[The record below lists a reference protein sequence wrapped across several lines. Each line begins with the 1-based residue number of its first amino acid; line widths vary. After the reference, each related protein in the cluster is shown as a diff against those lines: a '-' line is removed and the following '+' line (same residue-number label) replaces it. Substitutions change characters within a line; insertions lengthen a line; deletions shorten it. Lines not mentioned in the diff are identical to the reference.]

1 MKTSLLMLGLLLL
14 GVGIAIV
21 TAYIDGVLDDKCNS
35 NNIDLY
41 IKILLGLSVS
51 CIVFSVSYFMCRLS
65 CGKDMDL
72 FDINGRVY
80 LFVMALLCITTA
92 VISGLLHTELNN
104 NSCDFNNTYTIVL
117 ISTTSVLFAICLGL
131 FIASFY
137 YFRLVKIE
145 DIEKLQKEK
154 AHQISLAITQ
164 KEAAEAK
171 IKAVEANR
179 KNIEFQERVTKLQ
192 QGADV
197 KTRKEYTTVRSKI
210 GDNITEGY
218 FRGGTS

>member
-14 GVGIAIV
+14 GIGIAV
-21 TAYIDGVLDDKCNS
+21 VSAYIDGILTDKCNS

-51 CIVFSVSYFMCRLS
+51 CIVFSVSYFICRLS

-72 FDINGRVY
+72 FDVNGRVY

-117 ISTTSVLFAICLGL
+117 ISTTSLLFAICLGL

-137 YFRLVKIE
+137 YFRLVKLS
-145 DIEKLQKEK
+145 DVEKLQKDKDYQIKLAIAQKAKEK
-154 AHQISLAITQ
+154 AAKELEEKRKIDREMGERLTKVSEENKKLGNNQPEQIARWLPSQL
-164 KEAAEAK
+164 
-171 IKAVEANR
+171 
-179 KNIEFQERVTKLQ
+179 
-192 QGADV
+192 
-197 KTRKEYTTVRSKI
+197 SK
-210 GDNITEGY
+210 
-218 FRGGTS
+218 

>member
-14 GVGIAIV
+14 GIGIAVV
-21 TAYIDGVLDDKCNS
+21 TAYIDGILTDKCNS

-41 IKILLGLSVS
+41 IKILLALSAS
-51 CIVFSVSYFMCRLS
+51 CIVFSVSYFICRLS

-137 YFRLVKIE
+137 YFRHVSLSEIE
-145 DIEKLQKEK
+145 NLNLKKAKDI
-154 AHQISLAITQ
+154 
-164 KEAAEAK
+164 EAAEAK
-171 IKAVEANR
+171 KKSDIAAKNAANAAGVAKAAKADADVAAAAA
-179 KNIEFQERVTKLQ
+179 
-192 QGADV
+192 QGAPAP
-197 KTRKEYTTVRSKI
+197 
-210 GDNITEGY
+210 GAQWAAPA
-218 FRGGTS
+218 GGAVFPFGGGLLPRT

>member
-1 MKTSLLMLGLLLL
+1 MLGLLLL
-14 GVGIAIV
+14 GIGIAVV
-21 TAYIDGVLDDKCNS
+21 TAYIDGILTDKCNS

-41 IKILLGLSVS
+41 IKILLGLSAS
-51 CIVFSVSYFMCRLS
+51 CIVFSVSYFICRLS

-117 ISTTSVLFAICLGL
+117 ISATSVLFAICLGL

-137 YFRLVKIE
+137 YFRHVSLSEIE
-145 DIEKLQKEK
+145 NLNLKKAKDIEVAEAKKKSDITAKKAAAAQKEHVD
-154 AHQISLAITQ
+154 ALAA
-164 KEAAEAK
+164 ERVAAEA
-171 IKAVEANR
+171 AAR
-179 KNIEFQERVTKLQ
+179 AAPGAPAPGAPAPGAQSAALRVFGPPQ
-192 QGADV
+192 
-197 KTRKEYTTVRSKI
+197 RI
-210 GDNITEGY
+210 N
-218 FRGGTS
+218 

>member
-14 GVGIAIV
+14 GIGIAIV

-72 FDINGRVY
+72 FDINGRIY

-92 VISGLLHTELNN
+92 VVSGLLHTELNN

-117 ISTTSVLFAICLGL
+117 ISATSVLFAICLGL

-145 DIEKLQKEK
+145 DIEKLQKDK
-154 AHQISLAITQ
+154 AHQIALADAQ
-164 KEAAEAK
+164 KKSDEAK
-171 IKAVEANR
+171 NKAEEANKKYR
-179 KNIEFQERVTKLQ
+179 EEQDKLTRVKQLEPRDKPRQEQPTMIQR
-192 QGADV
+192 
-197 KTRKEYTTVRSKI
+197 R
-210 GDNITEGY
+210 
-218 FRGGTS
+218 FFGTP

>member
-145 DIEKLQKEK
+145 DVEKLQKDK
-154 AHQISLAITQ
+154 AHQIALAIAQ
-164 KEAAEAK
+164 KQKDEASKKVDEAQRVDREMRERLARVSEENK
-171 IKAVEANR
+171 QPGNNPTARWLPSRLIK
-179 KNIEFQERVTKLQ
+179 
-192 QGADV
+192 
-197 KTRKEYTTVRSKI
+197 
-210 GDNITEGY
+210 
-218 FRGGTS
+218 